1 MITILLVLA
10 LARSRRGQ
18 RCIEAIMPLIAH
30 VITWTWEALLP
41 IFIELA
47 NLGRSIIRKIRTLP
61 HRRTRHDRHPR

>member
-10 LARSRRGQ
+10 LARSRQGQ
-18 RCIEAIMPLIAH
+18 RCIEAIMPLIAM
-30 VITWTWEALLP
+30 TWEALLP

-61 HRRTRHDRHPR
+61 HRRH